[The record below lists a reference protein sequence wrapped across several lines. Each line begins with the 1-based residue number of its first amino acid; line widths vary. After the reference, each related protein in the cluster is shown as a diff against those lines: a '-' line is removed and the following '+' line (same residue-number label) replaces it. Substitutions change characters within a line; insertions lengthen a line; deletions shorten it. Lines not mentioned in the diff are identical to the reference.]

1 MAKKL
6 RVYELAKHYGVD
18 SPSILKL
25 MRDMHA
31 EAKSH
36 MSVVED
42 DIVDK
47 IHARFQR
54 QREILRQNYAKAHR
68 MDPEKLKH
76 VASFRPLD
84 RPQPSEDPEKPE
96 PEKKAAKKA
105 AKKKTAKKKTTKK
118 AATKKTTAKKAA
130 TKKATTK
137 KAATKKAATKKAAAK
152 KPVAK
157 KKDAGGKEEAAKVAA
172 DEADIA
178 AAKDPAIPEAD
189 FERTGARPRARIV
202 RKADVIPK
210 EEPAPEPE
218 QPAEPVADV
227 EAEIS
232 AAAAAGAPAAG
243 DAQAEGQAASAT
255 EEKAEAESEEKADE
269 QAGKA
274 EGPAKKE
281 EPVPVNRRPRR
292 RAKIIR
298 LGSGVI
304 ETTAGK
310 KRSEGPPQPGEQG
323 VEQNWDWADVRR
335 DMGVKDSPRSL
346 DKNAKDSVRESVQ
359 AAVKRRMETR
369 DQSPADSG
377 RRKRRQRRKKV
388 DEVAVAQNVK
398 QTLAQID
405 GARGGKRRHRKGVVD
420 EPVEEQVVDN
430 VLRLTEFIT
439 VQELAE
445 KLDVPAKDVIAKL
458 FAEGVMVT
466 MNQRLDKDT
475 IEMVAVEF
483 EHEVEFLSEY
493 GEEILEVEEIAEED
507 LESRAPVVTVMGHV
521 DHGKT
526 SLLDYIRHTNVI
538 AGEAGGITQHIGAY
552 RVETPGGP
560 ITFLDTPGHE
570 AFSAMRARGA
580 QVTDI
585 VILIVAADDRIMPQT
600 IEAINHAKAAGVPI
614 IVAINKID
622 LPGAKPEVVKQEMM
636 NYGIVI
642 EEFGGDVLCAEIS
655 AKKGIGIEKLLEQVH
670 LQAEVLELTAT
681 SHGPARGAVV
691 EASKELGRGT
701 LFTVLIDQG
710 TLKVGDNFLAGR
722 QDGKVRALLD
732 ERGED
737 LQEVHPGEPA
747 VVMGAHDVPEAGDR
761 FYVLEHGRDARE
773 IATRRRQMQRMQ
785 SLAGPKKQISLEN
798 LADMVAASDVKE
810 LPIIVKGDVSGSV
823 EAVCDALLQLNTE
836 EVQVKIVHKGVG
848 AVNESD
854 VLLASSTGAMIIGF
868 HMRPG
873 NSIREHA
880 KEKHVTIEVF
890 DVIYECIDTMKKAMA
905 GLLGSIKRE
914 VSTGSAEVREVFRIP
929 KVGTVAG
936 SYVTVGTIIRNS
948 LVRLVR
954 DQVVIFEGKIS
965 SLKRFKEDAREV
977 QSGFECGIGLENF
990 HDLQEGD
997 HIETFRVEEV
1007 ARTEL

>member
-405 GARGGKRRHRKGVVD
+405 GGRGKRRHRKAG
-420 EPVEEQVVDN
+420 VEEMEEVAVTES
-430 VLRLTEFIT
+430 VLRLTEFVT
-439 VQELAE
+439 VQEFAE
-445 KLDVPAKDVIAKL
+445 KLLDVTPKDIIAKL
-458 FAEGVMVT
+458 FGMGVMVT
-466 MNQRLDKDT
+466 INQRLDKET
-475 IEMVAVEF
+475 IELLATEF
-483 EHEVEFLSEY
+483 ECEVEFLSEY
-493 GEEILEVEEIAEED
+493 GEEKLEEVAVREED
-507 LESRAPVVTVMGHV
+507 LEQRPPVVTVMGHV

-552 RVETPGGP
+552 KVATPGGP

-570 AFSAMRARGA
+570 AFSAMRVMSQYSGMSWA
-580 QVTDI
+580 
-585 VILIVAADDRIMPQT
+585 
-600 IEAINHAKAAGVPI
+600 
-614 IVAINKID
+614 
-622 LPGAKPEVVKQEMM
+622 
-636 NYGIVI
+636 
-642 EEFGGDVLCAEIS
+642 S
-655 AKKGIGIEKLLEQVH
+655 AS
-670 LQAEVLELTAT
+670 TA
-681 SHGPARGAVV
+681 SP
-691 EASKELGRGT
+691 
-701 LFTVLIDQG
+701 
-710 TLKVGDNFLAGR
+710 
-722 QDGKVRALLD
+722 
-732 ERGED
+732 
-737 LQEVHPGEPA
+737 
-747 VVMGAHDVPEAGDR
+747 
-761 FYVLEHGRDARE
+761 
-773 IATRRRQMQRMQ
+773 
-785 SLAGPKKQISLEN
+785 
-798 LADMVAASDVKE
+798 
-810 LPIIVKGDVSGSV
+810 
-823 EAVCDALLQLNTE
+823 
-836 EVQVKIVHKGVG
+836 
-848 AVNESD
+848 
-854 VLLASSTGAMIIGF
+854 
-868 HMRPG
+868 
-873 NSIREHA
+873 
-880 KEKHVTIEVF
+880 
-890 DVIYECIDTMKKAMA
+890 
-905 GLLGSIKRE
+905 
-914 VSTGSAEVREVFRIP
+914 
-929 KVGTVAG
+929 
-936 SYVTVGTIIRNS
+936 
-948 LVRLVR
+948 
-954 DQVVIFEGKIS
+954 
-965 SLKRFKEDAREV
+965 
-977 QSGFECGIGLENF
+977 
-990 HDLQEGD
+990 
-997 HIETFRVEEV
+997 
-1007 ARTEL
+1007 